1 MSSNQMS
8 MKDYTVKK
16 VIGEGAYGRA
26 ILCKENKSEDLV
38 VIKEIAMA
46 NLSPQEQRD
55 ARKETKILAC
65 LHHPN
70 IIGYRGSFTSNNT
83 LHIVMDYADNGD
95 LFTAIQNAKG
105 VHFKEDQILDWF
117 VQITL
122 ALKHIHDRK
131 ILHRD
136 IKCQN
141 IFLMKNGMIKM
152 GDFGIAKIL
161 DHTTQFS
168 KTAIGTP
175 YYLSPEICEG
185 KAYNAKS
192 DIWSLGCVLYELCT
206 LNHAFDSNCM
216 NGLIMKILRAKHAP
230 IPYYYSPQ
238 LRNLVDSL
246 LNKNAQRRPSAN
258 QILKLDFIRA
268 RIGNLLSETIMKI
281 EFSHTVFHKCK
292 GGVTPKIDV
301 KELPAI
307 SEEPKPKVNNVNPK
321 VLQKPEA
328 KQVISRNAQ
337 PRNSNNAKPVSKP
350 PVSQAKP
357 PAKQAPPPPK
367 RDAPKVKVDIPKPV
381 AKPIRNAAVSKV
393 PSKEDLIHQK
403 NQMVIAERNQQKM
416 LKEQRDAEA
425 KRQEEIEKQK
435 RREVE
440 KKAEERKKQRE
451 AEFAR
456 LKAEDKARKEKFS
469 KLEAPFKKMQ
479 EEAMAAPPKPRN
491 KPPSRG
497 AAPARNSKPSKP
509 SEQSSDES
517 GSRDPSP
524 KGAPRISHAIPRS
537 DSGDEPKNV
546 TARPGKVKRREDE
559 VRDIREMI
567 KRRRAELRAQ
577 AKAEKEGFIKI
588 GGVEIPADIPKEQP
602 KPAPAP
608 APEKKPE
615 AQPPKQEAQRVVE
628 KKPEP
633 VKQEPPA
640 PEPKKQEVPDKPK
653 KSVEELINMSSSDD
667 EDNEENDLLELA
679 AIAKSI
685 FDNPPDDD
693 EGEDENEE
701 GQPTPQP
708 ENPPGKFIF
717 NGKELVLKHV
727 SGDDSLSYRV
737 EALRQFIEEGLSLD
751 TFLAMYQLLTEDS
764 DHMSNEEID
773 KQIHSLL
780 KTPEQLAYYPLLN
793 QLIACED
800 SLNHQ
805 ESPP

>member
-281 EFSHTVFHKCK
+281 EFSHTVFHKVK

-307 SEEPKPKVNNVNPK
+307 SEEPKQKVNNAPK
-321 VLQKPEA
+321 VLQKPEP
-328 KQVISRNAQ
+328 KQSISRNAQ
-337 PRNSNNAKPVSKP
+337 PRSSNNAKPASKL
-350 PVSQAKP
+350 PVSQAK
-357 PAKQAPPPPK
+357 AAPKAAAPPPK
-367 RDAPKVKVDIPKPV
+367 REPAKVKVDVPKPV
-381 AKPIRNAAVSKV
+381 AKPIRNPAVAKV
-393 PSKEDLIHQK
+393 PSKEDLVHQK
-403 NQMVIAERNQQKM
+403 NQMVIAERNQQKL

-425 KRQEEIEKQK
+425 KKQEEIEKQK

-440 KKAEERKKQRE
+440 KKAEERAKARK
-451 AEFAR
+451 AEFER
-456 LKAEDKARKEKFS
+456 LKAEDKARKAKFS

-479 EEAMAAPPKPRN
+479 EEAMAAPSKPRA

-497 AAPARNSKPSKP
+497 AAPAHKPSTP
-509 SEQSSDES
+509 SEGSDDTS
-517 GSRDPSP
+517 SRDPSP
-524 KGAPRISHAIPRS
+524 KGPSKVSHSIPRS
-537 DSGDEPKNV
+537 DSGEEPKNV

-588 GGVEIPADIPKEQP
+588 GGVEIPADIPKEEP
-602 KPAPAP
+602 KPAP

-615 AQPPKQEAQRVVE
+615 PPKQEVQRVVE

-633 VKQEPPA
+633 AKQEA
-640 PEPKKQEVPDKPK
+640 PEPKKEEKPPAKPEPPK

-693 EGEDENEE
+693 EGEEENED

-708 ENPPGKFIF
+708 ETPPGKFIF

-793 QLIACED
+793 QLISCED

-805 ESPP
+805 EDPR

>member
-1 MSSNQMS
+1 MS

-26 ILCKENKSEDLV
+26 ILCKENSTGDLV

-70 IIGYRGSFTSNNT
+70 IIGYKGSFTTNNT

-185 KAYNAKS
+185 KAYNSKS

-230 IPYYYSPQ
+230 IPYYYSAN

-268 RIGNLLSETIMKI
+268 RIHNLLSETIMKI
-281 EFSHTVFHKCK
+281 EFSHTVFHHVK

-307 SEEPKPKVNNVNPK
+307 MEEKQPKNEVKNIPPKPEPKERITKNNPGRASAA
-321 VLQKPEA
+321 A
-328 KQVISRNAQ
+328 KRE
-337 PRNSNNAKPVSKP
+337 
-350 PVSQAKP
+350 
-357 PAKQAPPPPK
+357 PAKQAPAPSQPRK
-367 RDAPKVKVDIPKPV
+367 EVAPKVKVEVPKSSVKNVRNPAV
-381 AKPIRNAAVSKV
+381 AKV
-393 PSKEDLIHQK
+393 PSKEDLVHQK
-403 NQMVIAERNQQKM
+403 NQMVIAERNQQKL
-416 LKEQRDAEA
+416 LKEQREAEA
-425 KRQEEIEKQK
+425 KKQEEIEKQK
-435 RREVE
+435 RLEVE
-440 KKAEERKKQRE
+440 RKAEERRRQRE
-451 AEFAR
+451 EQFAR
-456 LKAEDKARKEKFS
+456 LKSEAKAQKQKFD
-469 KLEAPFKKMQ
+469 KLEAPFKKMN
-479 EEAMAAPPKPRN
+479 EAMAAPPKPRA
-491 KPPSRG
+491 KPPSRN
-497 AAPARNSKPSKP
+497 APAPI
-509 SEQSSDES
+509 SSDN
-517 GSRDPSP
+517 SRDSSP
-524 KGAPRISHAIPRS
+524 KSSAAKAKPKAPVKAAIPRS
-537 DSGDEPKNV
+537 DSGEEPKNV
-546 TARPGKVKRREDE
+546 TIRPGKVKRREDE
-559 VRDIREMI
+559 VRDLREMMR
-567 KRRRAELRAQ
+567 RRRAELRAE
-577 AKAEKEGFIKI
+577 AKAQKEGFIKI
-588 GGVEIPADIPKEQP
+588 GGVEVPADIPKEEPHKPEDKPVPPKEEKHEEKHEEPKQDKVEDKHEEKHEEP
-602 KPAPAP
+602 KEDKPAP
-608 APEKKPE
+608 KKNLE
-615 AQPPKQEAQRVVE
+615 
-628 KKPEP
+628 
-633 VKQEPPA
+633 
-640 PEPKKQEVPDKPK
+640 D
-653 KSVEELINMSSSDD
+653 LINMSSSSDD
-667 EDNEENDLLELA
+667 DDNEENDLLELA

-693 EGEDENEE
+693 EGEEENEDTQE
-701 GQPTPQP
+701 QQKPDV
-708 ENPPGKFIF
+708 PPGKFIF
-717 NGKELVLKHV
+717 NGKELILEHV
-727 SGDDSLSYRV
+727 SGADSLSYRV
-737 EALRQFIEEGLSLD
+737 EALRQFIEEGLGLD
-751 TFLAMYQLLTEDS
+751 AFLAMYQLLTEDS
-764 DHMSNEEID
+764 DNMSDAEID
-773 KQIHSLL
+773 KEIHKILPDEG
-780 KTPEQLAYYPLLN
+780 KLAYYPLLN
-793 QLIACED
+793 QLITCED

-805 ESPP
+805 QQGN